1 MNKLPF
7 CGYQIM
13 LSTITMET
21 DCNNF
26 LGPVSDYAVNNM
38 WAREAF
44 YINAQEDYKMYV
56 DPADFRQ
63 RPSE

>member
-1 MNKLPF
+1 
-7 CGYQIM
+7 M

-38 WAREAF
+38 WATEAF
-44 YINAQEDYKMYV
+44 YINAQKDYKMYL
-56 DPADFRQ
+56 DPAHFYKDLRSKLYYKFKFHIT
-63 RPSE
+63 